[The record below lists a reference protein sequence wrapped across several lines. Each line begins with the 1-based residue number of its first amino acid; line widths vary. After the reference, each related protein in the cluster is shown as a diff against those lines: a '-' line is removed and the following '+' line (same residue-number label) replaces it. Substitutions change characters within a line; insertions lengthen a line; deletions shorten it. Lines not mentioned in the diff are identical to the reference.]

1 MTQTRG
7 GLCGGGSWNFKCTCS
22 GSPQERARDTDS
34 TRVTKKTQLLGALAG
49 SAIVSRPRVL
59 FDSATA
65 FFFRSSR
72 AFATLSVRRPIT
84 DGNGNRVP
92 ETQRSRFVA
101 GRPGP
106 PSIAPCATT
115 TATTATTARS
125 RCGDGALLS
134 ACRVGLFLP
143 SLSRL
148 DGASPAEAARTRQTL
163 AAVVG
168 PRRES
173 GGRGGG
179 GSGGGDGAR
188 DEPGDGDGRVVARC
202 GGVQAAGH
210 GGRSRRAQGR
220 RT

>member
-72 AFATLSVRRPIT
+72 AFGTLPVRRSIT
-84 DGNGNRVP
+84 HSNGNRVP

-106 PSIAPCATT
+106 PPIAPCTT
-115 TATTATTARS
+115 TAAAATTRS
-125 RCGDGALLS
+125 CCGDGTRLS
-134 ACRVGLFLP
+134 ACRLGLFLP

-148 DGASPAEAARTRQTL
+148 DVGPSAEAARARQTL

-173 GGRGGG
+173 GGRGRGG
-179 GSGGGDGAR
+179 GGGAGN
-188 DEPGDGDGRVVARC
+188 ESGDGDGRVVARR
-202 GGVQAAGH
+202 GGVQAAGN
-210 GGRSRRAQGR
+210 GGRGRRAQGR